1 MPQNGDTLMGSDNI
15 KTTNYQMPKQA
26 LKIKAVVKIDNEL
39 VIIDNENTKENT
51 SLSSNKVT
59 DVS

>member
-1 MPQNGDTLMGSDNI
+1 MGSDNI
-15 KTTNYQMPKQA
+15 KTTNYQQPKQA
-26 LKIKAVVKIDNEL
+26 LIIKAVVKIDNEQ
-39 VIIDNENTKENT
+39 VFIDTETTKQNT